1 MDLVMAVVEAQRR
14 KKGEV
19 NEELELSFGPVYA
32 ANGEAVDAEAAGA
45 GEGGSPAGGSRGSGE
60 GSPNGAANG
69 IIPSVVEQ

>member
-1 MDLVMAVVEAQRR
+1 MDLVMAVVEAQQR

-32 ANGEAVDAEAAGA
+32 NGEAVDAEAAEA
-45 GEGGSPAGGSRGSGE
+45 GEEGSPAGGSRGSGE